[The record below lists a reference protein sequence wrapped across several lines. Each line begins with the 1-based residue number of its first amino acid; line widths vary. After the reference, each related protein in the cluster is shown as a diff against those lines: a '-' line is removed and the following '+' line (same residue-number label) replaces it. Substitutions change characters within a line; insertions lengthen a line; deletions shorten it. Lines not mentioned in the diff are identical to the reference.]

1 MKISVHNQMEQRMG
15 RTIEFLKQELQSL
28 RTGRANPAILDRI
41 TVNYY
46 GTDTPLN
53 QLATIS
59 APEARMIVIQPYD
72 KSSMAAIEKAILTS
86 DLSLNP
92 NNDGKVIRLNL
103 PMLTEENRR
112 DLTKVAKKIGEE
124 QKIAIRNERRT
135 TNDIL
140 KKMEKDKECTE
151 DELKQYEKLVQEITD
166 QHIKD
171 IDEIVDA
178 KMTEIMEV

>member
-1 MKISVHNQMEQRMG
+1 MKIDVHKQMEQKMD

-28 RTGRANPAILDRI
+28 RTGRANPALLDRI
-41 TVNYY
+41 VVNYY

-59 APEARMIVIQPYD
+59 APEARMLVIQPYD
-72 KSSMAAIEKAILTS
+72 KSSMGAIEKAILTS

-112 DLTKVAKKIGEE
+112 ELTKVAKKIGEE
-124 QKIAIRNERRT
+124 QKVAIRNERRSS
-135 TNDIL
+135 NDIL

-151 DELKQYEKLVQEITD
+151 DELKQYEKIVQDITD
-166 QHIKD
+166 QYIKQ
-171 IDEIVDA
+171 IDEVVEA

>member
-1 MKISVHNQMEQRMG
+1 MKIDVHKQMEQRMG

-28 RTGRANPAILDRI
+28 RTGRANPSILDRI

-46 GTDTPLN
+46 GTETPLN
-53 QLATIS
+53 QLATVS

-72 KSSMAAIEKAILTS
+72 KSAMAGIEKAILTS

-151 DELKQYEKLVQEITD
+151 DELKQYEKIVQDITD
-166 QHIKD
+166 QHIKE